1 MEKAP
6 PHWRVVALIVAS
18 AFFMESLDATVI
30 VIALPII
37 AESYG
42 TDAVALTIGITGYL
56 VALAAILPASGWLAD
71 RFGARNVFCAAIAVF
86 TLASVLCGLSTNVA
100 QFAGARIL
108 QGASAALMSPVGRF
122 AVLRTTQ
129 KSEIVRAIALITWPG
144 LIAPVI
150 GPPLGGFIATYVSW
164 RWIFFLNV
172 PLGLIGIFL
181 VYRFIPDFREA
192 RARRFDLPGFV
203 LMAVS
208 LAAMVV
214 AIETVAHDGR
224 RWPIAAGLC
233 GVGAATTL
241 WALRHFARR
250 SDPLLDLT
258 ILKVDTFAAATLWGG
273 AMFRL
278 SSGAMPYLLPLFFQ
292 IGFGMS
298 AVAAGFL
305 VLAYAAGN
313 LAMKSMTTFILA
325 KFGFRTILLANG
337 ATAAAAVLACA
348 ALRQDT
354 PQMLAAAVLFAAGC
368 FRSMQLTCLATLTFV
383 DVPDD
388 RKSAATIISTI
399 SHQLSS
405 SIGVAVAA
413 LALSVSAAIRG
424 GDSSSLSMFDFQV
437 ALAAMALLAGTSVL
451 RFRSL
456 DRLTGAEVSGHRR
469 SSGQQRRR

>member
-1 MEKAP
+1 MADAP
-6 PHWRVVALIVAS
+6 AHWRIVALIVAS

-30 VIALPII
+30 VIALPAI
-37 AESYG
+37 AESFG
-42 TDAVALTIGITGYL
+42 TDAMALTIGITGYL
-56 VALAAILPASGWLAD
+56 VALAAVLPASGWLAD

-86 TLASVLCGLSTNVA
+86 TLASMACGLSTSVA
-100 QFAGARIL
+100 EFAGARIV

-150 GPPLGGFIATYVSW
+150 GPPLGGFIASYISW

-172 PLGLIGIFL
+172 PLGLLGMFL
-181 VYRFIPDFREA
+181 VYRYIPAFRET
-192 RARRFDLPGFV
+192 RVRRFDLPGFV
-203 LMAVS
+203 LMAVA
-208 LAAMVV
+208 LAAMVM
-214 AIETVAHDGR
+214 AIEIVAHDSR
-224 RWPIAAGLC
+224 RWLLAASVF
-233 GVGAATTL
+233 GVGALTAL

-250 SDPLLDLT
+250 SEPLLDLS

-273 AMFRL
+273 SIFRL
-278 SSGAMPYLLPLFFQ
+278 TSGALPYILPLFFQ
-292 IGFGMS
+292 IGFGLS

-313 LAMKSMTTFILA
+313 LAMKTATTFLLGF
-325 KFGFRTILLANG
+325 FGYRTILLANG
-337 ATAAAAVLACA
+337 AMAAAAILACA
-348 ALRQDT
+348 ALRPGT
-354 PQMLAAAVLFAAGC
+354 PDMLAAAVLFVAGC
-368 FRSMQLTCLATLTFV
+368 LRSMQLTGLATLTFV

-388 RKSAATIISTI
+388 RKSSATTIATI

-413 LALSVSAAIRG
+413 LTLNLSAVIRG
-424 GDSSSLSMFDFQV
+424 ANSNSLSAIDFQV
-437 ALAAMALLAGTSVL
+437 ALVVMAILAAISVL

-456 DRLTGAEVSGHRR
+456 DSLAGAEVSGNRR
-469 SSGQQRRR
+469 SPG